1 MLNQNQVPVTLIPF
15 VPSAPE
21 EWPATIP
28 PLVAAAL
35 DRPGTALVIFGSDL
49 RVLYGVGSLESL
61 LALQPG
67 DFVPGAELL
76 SLLDRSAT
84 IDGPSKARMA
94 VTLRNAVN
102 RAEHDN
108 TSADLSAT
116 HGSRTIALETRSI
129 GHDCWMCTFEDI
141 TQQRA
146 DELRLLGLGLQDPL
160 TGLGNRLHFERCLAV
175 ALNGKSA
182 SPPAVF
188 ALDLD
193 RFKAVNDAL
202 GHAAGDDLLRLI
214 GQRLQS
220 LVREPDV
227 IARMGGDEFA
237 ILMTTVPLAS
247 ELATHAGQIID
258 LLQRTCLVRG
268 QVVNVGASMGIA
280 IAPRDGDV
288 PARLL
293 QSADLALY
301 QAKAAGGGSFLFF
314 EPAME
319 ERAVARRNLEL
330 DFRKALPLGQL
341 EVHYKPRVDIATRS
355 LLGFQSL
362 VRWRHPT
369 RGLMEWAE
377 FEALSN
383 QIGLTVQIGDW
394 TLRTACRDAVPW
406 PDGICVSVI
415 TYPAQFENDH
425 LVTTVKHL
433 LALPS
438 LAARKLEIAITEEIL
453 LMNEKAVLAR
463 LQELRDIGVRIA
475 MDGFGTGYASLSQLA
490 SFPFDRVNINRSLI
504 ADGSGNSRHRAIV
517 RAITSLGSSLGISTM
532 AEGIETPAELDRIH
546 SDGCATLQGYIPTK
560 GVPASELAGLT
571 ASLMAAAVPGT
582 P

>member
-1 MLNQNQVPVTLIPF
+1 MIPF
-15 VPSAPE
+15 VPSAVE
-21 EWPATIP
+21 EWPATNP
-28 PLVAAAL
+28 PLVTAAL

-116 HGSRTIALETRSI
+116 HGSRTIAFETRSI
-129 GHDCWMCTFEDI
+129 GHDCWMCTFEDV

-146 DELRLLGLGLQDPL
+146 DELQLLGLGLQYPL
-160 TGLGNRLHFERCLAV
+160 TGLGNRPHFDHL
-175 ALNGKSA
+175 
-182 SPPAVF
+182 
-188 ALDLD
+188 
-193 RFKAVNDAL
+193 KAVNDAL
-202 GHAAGDDLLRLI
+202 GRAAGDDLLRLV

-220 LVREPDV
+220 LACEPDV

-247 ELATHAGQIID
+247 ELATHADQIID

-268 QVVNVGASMGIA
+268 QVVNVGASMGFA

-330 DFRKALPLGQL
+330 DVRKALPLGQ
-341 EVHYKPRVDIATRS
+341 
-355 LLGFQSL
+355 
-362 VRWRHPT
+362 
-369 RGLMEWAE
+369 ME
-377 FEALSN
+377 
-383 QIGLTVQIGDW
+383 G
-394 TLRTACRDAVPW
+394 RC
-406 PDGICVSVI
+406 
-415 TYPAQFENDH
+415 
-425 LVTTVKHL
+425 
-433 LALPS
+433 
-438 LAARKLEIAITEEIL
+438 
-453 LMNEKAVLAR
+453 
-463 LQELRDIGVRIA
+463 
-475 MDGFGTGYASLSQLA
+475 
-490 SFPFDRVNINRSLI
+490 
-504 ADGSGNSRHRAIV
+504 
-517 RAITSLGSSLGISTM
+517 
-532 AEGIETPAELDRIH
+532 
-546 SDGCATLQGYIPTK
+546 
-560 GVPASELAGLT
+560 
-571 ASLMAAAVPGT
+571 
-582 P
+582 